1 MSNTRR
7 TLLGLGAGTAA
18 LTLAGRAHAQT
29 FPDKPVRM
37 IIPFPPGGGADQWA
51 RIVATKL
58 EKLLGQPIVFDYKPG
73 ATTIIGAE
81 ATARAPADGYTI
93 HQMSSSAFAYMPN
106 LRKVSYDPV
115 GSFVPLASLGV
126 TPMLLVANPKVPAR
140 NVPELVAYAK
150 ANPGKLNCASAGVG
164 SSHHLF
170 GEFFKLR
177 TGITMNHVP
186 YKGAVQYIPDL
197 IGGQVDLAVST
208 VHPAIPHL
216 QSGKLRAIGVTS
228 GKRASVIP
236 DVPTIAEQGV
246 PGFDEKP
253 WSLFVAPAGIPPDVQ
268 ARLRTALRS
277 TLEDP
282 DIVAALRNAGVE
294 EVGAVPVDRIS
305 ELMRSE
311 LAKWGDVI
319 RQAKITIDS

>member
-1 MSNTRR
+1 MIPSRR
-7 TLLGLGAGTAA
+7 TLLAMGAGSAA
-18 LTLAGRAHAQT
+18 LSLSGRATAQS
-29 FPDKPVRM
+29 FPDKPIRM
-37 IIPFPPGGGADQWA
+37 IVPFPPGGGADQWA
-51 RIVATKL
+51 RIVAAKL
-58 EKLLGQPIVFDYKPG
+58 EKLLGQPFVFDYRPG

-81 ATARAPADGYTI
+81 AAARAPADGYTI

-106 LRKVSYDPV
+106 MRKVNYDPV
-115 GSFVPLASLGV
+115 ASFVPIGSLGV

-170 GEFFKLR
+170 GEFFKMR

-186 YKGAVQYIPDL
+186 YKGAVQYTPDL

-228 GKRASVIP
+228 AKRASVIP

-246 PGFDEKP
+246 TGFDEKP
-253 WSLFVAPAGIPPDVQ
+253 WSVFVGPAGIPAEPL
-268 ARLRTALRS
+268 ARLRAAMRS
-277 TLEDP
+277 ALEDP
-282 DIVAALRNAGVE
+282 DTVAALRNAGVE
-294 EVGAVPVDRIS
+294 ETGAIPVDKIAD
-305 ELMRSE
+305 LMRSE
-311 LAKWGDVI
+311 LTKWGDVI
-319 RQAKITIDS
+319 RQARITIDS